1 MSKYTTQIRWIVEEN
16 SLDSADK
23 SIFERTKIAAPRI
36 FNFDYPIWDE
46 SYRTTLETKILSHY
60 FTREIGFETV
70 GLWKFYLWERL
81 NLIMPYY
88 IDLYETITNEF
99 DYLKDT
105 EYTESFNENKNK
117 TEDKKEDISSDNTN
131 TGTNSSATNDKSTD
145 SENRTNT
152 NSYDKLLSDTPQANY
167 NNLDYATNLE
177 KANETETLEKANNN
191 ERNISENS
199 NYNNQNSL
207 TENRVNDNKISETNN
222 YTVNKN
228 GNINKSKTELLL
240 EYRKSILNI
249 DNMIID
255 ELNDLFMLIY

>member
-1 MSKYTTQIRWIVEEN
+1 MSKYTTQI
-16 SLDSADK
+16 
-23 SIFERTKIAAPRI
+23 RTKIAAPRI

-46 SYRTTLETKILSHY
+46 GYRTTLETKILSHY

-117 TEDKKEDISSDNTN
+117 TEDKKQDINSDNTN
-131 TGTNSSATNDKSTD
+131 TGTNSNATNDKSTD

-152 NSYDKLLSDTPQANY
+152 INYEKLLSDTPQANY

-177 KANETETLEKANNN
+177 KSNETETFEKTNNN
-191 ERNISENS
+191 ERNISENN
-199 NYNNQNSL
+199 NYNNKNNL
-207 TENRVNDNKISETNN
+207 TENKVNDNKINEINN
-222 YTVNKN
+222 YTINKN

-249 DNMIID
+249 DKMIID
-255 ELNDLFMLIY
+255 ELSDLFMLIY